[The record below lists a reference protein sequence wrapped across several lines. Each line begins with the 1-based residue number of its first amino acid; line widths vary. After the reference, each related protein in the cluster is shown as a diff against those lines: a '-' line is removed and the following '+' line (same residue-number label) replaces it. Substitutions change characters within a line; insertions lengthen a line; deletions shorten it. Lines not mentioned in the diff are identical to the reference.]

1 MGSIRLLDC
10 TLRDGGFVN
19 DWRFGVEAIPNIIR
33 DLERSGIEAI
43 EIGFLKNEPYQP
55 GRVVFNDVEQIKQ
68 TIGKK
73 KPGVLYSVMC
83 ELVTPLPLDRI
94 PPAEADGL
102 DLIRMMLWK
111 TKRLDNGDVVDALQD
126 GYTYCKALV
135 DKGYRL
141 CIQPVRV
148 DQYSDDE
155 FVSMLHQF
163 SELDPLAI
171 YIVDSWGTQ
180 NPENMLHYMNIADQ
194 VMPKHIALGYHGH
207 NSMMQALSIAQALLW
222 KNYSRDIMIDA
233 SVHGIGRSAGNLHS
247 ELIAKYLNDEYE
259 KHYEVAPILQI
270 YENYIQKI
278 RQTESWGYSIPY
290 FLTAAYNC
298 NPAYAKYLSGTKKLG
313 VDEIQFVLS
322 HLSPMGKIIYSQA
335 EADRCLELLKKGQ

>member
-1 MGSIRLLDC
+1 MNSIRLLDC

-19 DWRFGVEAIPNIIR
+19 DWRFGVEAIPDIIH
-33 DLERSGIEAI
+33 DLELAGIEVI
-43 EIGFLKNEPYQP
+43 ELGFLKNEPYQP
-55 GRVVFNDVEQIKQ
+55 GRVVFNDVEQVKQ
-68 TIGKK
+68 AIGKK

-83 ELVTPLPLDRI
+83 ELVTPLPLERI

-111 TKRLDNGDVVDALQD
+111 TKRLDNGEVVDALEE
-126 GYTYCKALV
+126 GYAYCKALA

-155 FVSMLHQF
+155 FVAMLRRF

-180 NPENMLHYMNIADQ
+180 NPQGMLHYMRIADQ
-194 VMPKHIALGYHGH
+194 IMPRHIALGYHGH

-222 KNYSRDIMIDA
+222 ENFSRDIMIDA

-247 ELIAKYLNDEYE
+247 ELIAKYLNEEYG
-259 KHYEVAPILQI
+259 KHYEIAPILRI
-270 YENYIQKI
+270 YENYIQEI
-278 RQTESWGYSIPY
+278 RQKEPWGYSVPY
-290 FLTAAYNC
+290 FLTASYNC

-313 VDEIQFVLS
+313 VDEIQFVLT
-322 HLSPMGKIIYSQA
+322 HLSPVGKIIYSQT
-335 EADRCLELLKKGQ
+335 EADRCLELFEKEH